1 LTLTSWL
8 CSSACASATGATGDT
23 GDTGLSAA
31 AREDVELA
39 VIARLMKLLT
49 RRGVLVE
56 DMGQTW
62 LADPDAEGE
71 EARTL
76 PPLQA
81 AAVKRHKA
89 FFGYAKNIFIGDS
102 SVNRQIQE
110 HLDKDHP
117 EMASKQ
123 LREHVRLIKRG
134 WALDS
139 SFKPSEDK

>member
-1 LTLTSWL
+1 MSE
-8 CSSACASATGATGDT
+8 A
-23 GDTGLSAA
+23 
-31 AREDVELA
+31 
-39 VIARLMKLLT
+39 KLLLEQ
-49 RRGVLVE
+49 RGSIGAALVPVN
-56 DMGQTW
+56 GTK
-62 LADPDAEGE
+62 ANA
-71 EARTL
+71 
-76 PPLQA
+76 LQA